1 MKQIFKD
8 QRGTAIVLFVLM
20 FTVICGISGLVV
32 DLGYV
37 FYNKHKLQNAVDAAA
52 LAAAQ
57 QIINNPGQITYSA
70 EDIAE
75 KNGVSPSELTINH
88 PYQVDENKVEVSAT
102 QMLDYFFMQILG
114 FNSTTISARAV
125 AMRYNCIDFTD
136 EALKY
141 AIFSGSTSLPLTF
154 AGEGSIINGD
164 VHGNNNVSLHGV
176 GHTINGNVS
185 AVGTISSINDTITG
199 TITEGSPKLPIP
211 VFDFNTYAY
220 HADKVFN
227 EDVTL
232 NGEVTIDGIWLVN
245 GNIHISGCRVSGKG
259 IILATGEIQI
269 SGSLEYNTYKAEYYA
284 SNPEYNEILEYNS
297 SDSLLSLYS
306 QTDIQISAVN
316 ADIYGV
322 LYAPNG
328 QIRINGSGNTVHGA
342 LIADQVTWAG
352 SDIVINGDYDIRTP
366 GAFTTEKEV
375 FALIE

>member
-8 QRGTAIVLFVLM
+8 QRGTAIVLFVLV
-20 FTVICGISGLVV
+20 FAVICGISGLVV

-57 QIINNPGQITYSA
+57 QIINNPSQISYCA
-70 EDIAE
+70 EDIAQ
-75 KNGVSPSELTINH
+75 KNGVISNEITVTH

-102 QMLDYFFMQILG
+102 RTLDYFFMQILG

-125 AMRYNCIDFTD
+125 AMRYNCIDFTN
-136 EALKY
+136 EALNY

-154 AGEGSIINGD
+154 AGEGSIVNGD
-164 VHGNNNVSLHGV
+164 VHGNHDVSLHGQ
-176 GHTINGNVS
+176 GHTVNGNVS
-185 AVGTISSINDTITG
+185 AVGSISSINDTITG
-199 TITEGSPKLPIP
+199 TRTEGSPKLPIP

-232 NGEVTIDGIWLVN
+232 NGDITIEGIWLVN
-245 GNIHISGCRVSGKG
+245 GNVHISGCHVSGKG

-269 SGSLEYNTYKAEYYA
+269 SGSLDYNT
-284 SNPEYNEILEYNS
+284 SVP
-297 SDSLLSLYS
+297 DSLLSLYS

-352 SDIVINGDYDIRTP
+352 TDIVINGDYDIRTP